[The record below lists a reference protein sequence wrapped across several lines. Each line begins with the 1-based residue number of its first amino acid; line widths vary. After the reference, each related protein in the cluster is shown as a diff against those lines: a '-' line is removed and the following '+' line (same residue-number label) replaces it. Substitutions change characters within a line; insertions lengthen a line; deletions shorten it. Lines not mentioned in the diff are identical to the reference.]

1 MSMLMSTFSNSSFR
15 DKILMLMSILV
26 STMSTIL
33 LSAMSCSKHDALL
46 SKQFAWSVNSLQGPR
61 IILEA

>member
-1 MSMLMSTFSNSSFR
+1 MSTLMSTISNSSFR

-26 STMSTIL
+26 STIL
-33 LSAMSCSKHDALL
+33 LNAMSCSKHDALL
-46 SKQFAWSVNSLQGPR
+46 SKQFTWSVNILQGPR

>member
-1 MSMLMSTFSNSSFR
+1 MSTLMSTISNSSFR

-26 STMSTIL
+26 STIL
-33 LSAMSCSKHDALL
+33 SNAMSCSKHDALL
-46 SKQFAWSVNSLQGPR
+46 SKQFTWSVNILQGPR